1 MSVLAVAALS
11 ARMMAEAAQADGFGV
26 IALDLFGDRDTRRA
40 AAQWL
45 PIGDAAT
52 LRIDGPLLLA
62 ALREL
67 AARGDVIGWVAGGG
81 FEGLPELL
89 AEGAAILPLLGTAPA
104 AVRRLRD
111 PAEFF
116 GFLAAQHIRYPETQ
130 FQAPQDSSG
139 WLLKNA
145 RGSGGWHIQHAAPWL
160 GGGGARSAPVPA
172 HHYFQRE
179 LAGIPMSAT
188 FLANGRDAIVLGFNE
203 LLVRRMGSRPFVFG
217 GAIGPVPLPQAMAST
232 IKAVLGK
239 LAAEFSLCG
248 LGSLDFIREQP
259 DGERFAVLEVNP
271 RPPATL
277 WAHAHRLARGAMGA
291 HVQACMHGGG
301 HAGGHADAR
310 GLLPAQMPLARPQD
324 LPAPD
329 GVAGLDIVYARRP
342 LVLNA
347 AAAQR
352 LAAWPAAHDLPWSA
366 TAFESGEPVCSLSAR
381 GAHAAEVKA
390 RLQAAREA
398 LLNDLENDEE
408 RV

>member
-1 MSVLAVAALS
+1 MPVLAVAALS

-40 AAQWL
+40 AEQWR
-45 PIGDAAT
+45 PIGDAAA
-52 LRIDGPLLLA
+52 LRIDGPQLLA

-67 AARGDVIGWVAGGG
+67 AARGDVMGWVAGGG

-104 AVRRLRD
+104 AVRRVRE
-111 PAEFF
+111 PAQFF

-130 FQAPQDSSG
+130 FQVPRDSRG

-145 RGSGGWHIQHAAPWL
+145 HGSGGWHIQHAASFL
-160 GGGGARSAPVPA
+160 GSGSARGASLPA
-172 HHYFQRE
+172 HHYFQRA
-179 LAGIPMSAT
+179 LPGIPMSAT

-203 LLVRRMGSRPFVFG
+203 LLLRRMGSRPFVYG
-217 GAIGPVPLPQAMAST
+217 GALGPVPLPHAMAAT

-248 LGSLDFIREQP
+248 LGSLDFIREQA

-291 HVQACMHGGG
+291 HVQACLQ
-301 HAGGHADAR
+301 
-310 GLLPAQMPLARPQD
+310 GLLPAPMPLARPQD

-366 TAFESGEPVCSLSAR
+366 TAFETGEPVCSLSAR
-381 GAHAAEVKA
+381 GAHATEVKA

-398 LLNDLENDEE
+398 LLNDLEKDEE